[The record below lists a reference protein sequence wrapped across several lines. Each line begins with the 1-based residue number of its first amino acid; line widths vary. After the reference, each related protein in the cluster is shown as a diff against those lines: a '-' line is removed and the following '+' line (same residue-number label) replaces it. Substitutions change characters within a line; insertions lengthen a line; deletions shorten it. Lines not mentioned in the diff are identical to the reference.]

1 MAVEKLIAAVMA
13 ELKQIVKTETVVGD
27 PVCIEGTVILPVSK
41 VSFGFGA
48 GGGGGEAGGG
58 GTGGGVS
65 IEPVAFVVLTEGK
78 AHLLSIK
85 GKEVSLGKVFE
96 LVPDLIGKFMGGKDK
111 SKPEKEEKE
120 EKAKE
125 EKKRGG

>member
-1 MAVEKLIAAVMA
+1 MSVDKLISAVMA
-13 ELKQIVKTETVVGD
+13 ELKQIVKTETVVGE
-27 PVCIEGTVILPVSK
+27 PVRVEGTVIIPVSK

-48 GGGGGEAGGG
+48 GGGGGEEGGG

-78 AHLLSIK
+78 AHLLSLK
-85 GKEVSLGKVFE
+85 GKEISLGKVFE

-111 SKPEKEEKE
+111 SKEEKE

-125 EKKRGG
+125 EKKKEK

>member
-13 ELKQIVKTETVVGD
+13 ELKQIVKTETVVGE
-27 PVCIEGTVILPVSK
+27 PVRIEGTVIIPVSK

-48 GGGGGEAGGG
+48 GGGGGETGGG

-96 LVPDLIGKFMGGKDK
+96 LVPDLIGKFVGGKDK
-111 SKPEKEEKE
+111 AKEGKE
-120 EKAKE
+120 DKAKE
-125 EKKRGG
+125 EKKKER